1 MEMAFPDIPKM
12 RYEGGLCVKKKIRQ
26 IAALLLLACCLSGCT
41 FWMNGYDY
49 SVTPHVEEDDN
60 AINTMQEVNTFDD
73 LYLTLSDLVEAGR
86 DSCVLY
92 VSGFSEAKL
101 EKFMDII
108 VHNLRNLNAIGS
120 YSIEEINYEIGT
132 KTGRQAVAFEVTYN
146 RTRSEILR
154 IKRAEDMKEAKQLIT
169 TALDKCDAK
178 VVLYV
183 SNYEAIDFTQMVQ
196 DYVDENPGICMEMP
210 QIAIGLY
217 PNTGT
222 ERVIE
227 LTFTYQNSRED
238 LRSMQEKVRP
248 IFSSAELYVSGD
260 GESFEK
266 YAQLYSFL
274 MERFEYKIE
283 TSITPAYSL
292 LRHGVGD
299 SKAFAVVYA
308 SMCQNA
314 DLNCKVVSG
323 TRGGE
328 PRYWNALK
336 INGMYYYVDLLQ
348 CNSEGNFSL
357 KTERDM
363 AGYVWD
369 YSAFE
374 SRLPSLS

>member
-1 MEMAFPDIPKM
+1 MGMAFPDIQRMPFK
-12 RYEGGLCVKKKIRQ
+12 GGVCVTKRIQQ
-26 IAALLLLACCLSGCT
+26 IVALSLIASCLSGCT
-41 FWMNGYDY
+41 FWMTGYNY
-49 SVTPHVEEDDN
+49 SVTPHIEDHDQTT
-60 AINTMQEVNTFDD
+60 NTMLEVKTFDD
-73 LYLTLSDLVEAGR
+73 LYLVLSDSVETGR
-86 DSCVLY
+86 DNCILY
-92 VSGFSEAKL
+92 VSGFTETKL
-101 EKFMDII
+101 ERFMDIV
-108 VHNLRNLNAIGS
+108 VHNLKNLNAIGS

-132 KTGRQAVAFEVTYN
+132 KTGRQAVAVEIIYN

-154 IKRAEDMKEAKQLIT
+154 IKHAENMNEAKQLIT

-178 VVLYV
+178 VVVQV
-183 SNYEAIDFTQMVQ
+183 SNYKTIDFIQMVQ
-196 DYVDENPGICMEMP
+196 DYVDENPDVCMEMP

-227 LTFTYQNSRED
+227 LTFTYQNSREA
-238 LRSMQEKVRP
+238 LRNMQEKVRP

-260 GESFEK
+260 GNNFEK

-299 SKAFAVVYA
+299 SKAFAIVYA
-308 SMCQNA
+308 SMCRRA
-314 DLNCKVVSG
+314 DLDCKVVSG
-323 TRGGE
+323 PRGGE
-328 PRYWNALK
+328 AWCWNALN

-348 CNSEGNFSL
+348 CNAEGNFYL
-357 KTERDM
+357 KTEHDI

-374 SRLPSLS
+374 NRLPSFS